1 MRNPVLPRL
10 VESDDLLPDEI
21 QGYISVRGAES
32 VFDKPAQ
39 AFSAASKPYHAKKRE
54 RDDVC
59 HHLEKSGFSIIA
71 ESPLGFA
78 VAAPPPAYE
87 EISRGKMVTRELLT
101 RIAPGIHRYVTRV
114 DLVGNNQ
121 PQALGIGSAAGRAA
135 KIDGIVLEKPRYTHG
150 SLPMADPSP
159 IPPNSPKF
167 HLSVPSGVATALNA
181 SPLHQ
186 QGIRGDNVFVVMVD
200 TGHYKHPFF
209 LAQGYNL
216 KPTLTAVPNVSPGKD
231 PGAHGT
237 GESANIFA
245 SAPGITFQG
254 IRASKTPNDLVAS
267 FGGFV
272 MAKNLEPKPQ
282 IITCSWGSDYE
293 YPPPPP
299 WKSVDQA
306 DKALALEIRHAIEQG
321 IVIIF
326 SAGNGHFGPEPQ
338 VPGVIAAGGV
348 YMSPTGS
355 LWASD
360 YASGYESPW
369 FGGVRVPTVC
379 GLVGMLPRAQ
389 YIMLPVPSGSELD
402 VSESQDDPEEVGDG
416 TSPKDGWA
424 LFSGTSAAAPQM
436 AGVSAL
442 ILGVKPNLTP
452 AQVME
457 ALVKTATDIT
467 SGSCH
472 PRFGHS
478 ASAGPDLATGAGLVN
493 AKAAVEYAK
502 QKF

>member
-10 VESDDLLPDEI
+10 IDSDDVLPEEV
-21 QGYISVRGAES
+21 QGYISVRGTES
-32 VFDKPAQ
+32 VFDKPTQ
-39 AFSAASKPYHAKKRE
+39 TFSVASKPYHAKKGDRG
-54 RDDVC
+54 DVRRNI
-59 HHLEKSGFSIIA
+59 EKSGFSVMA

-78 VAAPPPAYE
+78 VAAPAPAYE
-87 EISRGKMVTRELLT
+87 DISRGKMVTRELWT
-101 RIAPGIHRYVTRV
+101 RIAPGVHRYVTRV
-114 DLVGNNQ
+114 DLIGNNQ
-121 PQALGIGSAAGRAA
+121 PQALGVGYAASRAA

-150 SLPMADPSP
+150 ARPMADPSP

-167 HLSVPSGVATALNA
+167 HLTVPTGVGTALNA
-181 SPLHQ
+181 SPIHQ
-186 QGIRGDNVFVVMVD
+186 QGIRGENVSVAMVD

-216 KPTLTAVPNVSPGKD
+216 KPTLTAIPGVNPGKD

-245 SAPGITFQG
+245 AAPGVIFQG
-254 IRASKTPNDLVAS
+254 IRASKTGSDLLAA

-272 MAKNLEPKPQ
+272 MAKNLEPKPR
-282 IITCSWGSDYE
+282 IITCSWGTDYD
-293 YPPPPP
+293 YPPAPP
-299 WKSVDQA
+299 WKWVDEA
-306 DKALALEIRHAIEQG
+306 DKALALEIRHAVEQG
-321 IVIIF
+321 IVVIF
-326 SAGNGHFGPEPQ
+326 SAGNGQFGPEPQ
-338 VPGVIAAGGV
+338 VPGVISAGGV

-379 GLVGMLPRAQ
+379 GLVGMRPRAQ

-402 VSESQDDPEEVGDG
+402 RSESQDEPEEVGDG
-416 TSPKDGWA
+416 TSPRDGWA
-424 LFSGTSAAAPQM
+424 LFSGTSAAAPQL

-442 ILGVKPNLTP
+442 ILGVKPNLKP

-457 ALVKTATDIT
+457 AMVKTATDIT
-467 SGSCH
+467 SGTSH
-472 PRFGHS
+472 PRFAHP
-478 ASAGPDLATGAGLVN
+478 ATVGPDLATGAGLVN